1 MKKYVSVMQ
10 SDITVECTLKQQ
22 RFQSLLEQA
31 SDGHVVIEQVSDGD
45 AVI

>member
-1 MKKYVSVMQ
+1 MQ